1 MRKPKPIRRNK
12 IMDSQALQLSF
23 KHQGFLNRFV
33 AACQADDRVVAAF
46 IGGSYATGTADA
58 YSDLDLSLITTD
70 AAYEAFFAGREAF
83 LQQLG
88 TLVFLENFGLPKMV
102 FFIFSDDSEGE
113 LWFGSASRL
122 DHIHSGPYRVL
133 LDKKGLLAGAVFPE
147 REPTQAEQIETLR
160 RQVVW
165 FWHDLSHF
173 TTAIGRGQL
182 WWAHGQLGALRLYC
196 INLARL
202 RQKFLDGDV
211 GGEGYF
217 KLEQALPVA
226 QLSPLE
232 ATYCPLER
240 GAMLQA
246 ALAIVRFYQEL
257 TPLLTRIH
265 GITYP
270 AALERVMLDRLDK
283 LKTV

>member
-1 MRKPKPIRRNK
+1 
-12 IMDSQALQLSF
+12 MDSHVLQLSD
-23 KHQGFLNRFV
+23 KHQIFMDRFV

-46 IGGSYATGTADA
+46 LGGSYAKDMADA

-70 AAYEAFFAGREAF
+70 AAYEAFFADRAAF
-83 LQQLG
+83 LRQLG
-88 TLVFLENFGLPKMV
+88 TPVFLEDFGRPNRV
-102 FFIFSDDSEGE
+102 FFMFSDDTEGE

-133 LDKKGLLAGAVFPE
+133 LDKQRMLAGAVFPE
-147 REPTQAEQIETLR
+147 HEPTPTEQIETLR

-173 TTAIGRGQL
+173 TTAIRRGQL
-182 WWAHGQLGALRLYC
+182 WWAHGQLEALRLYC

-202 RQKFLDGDV
+202 RQNFLDGEV
-211 GGEGYF
+211 GSEGYF
-217 KLEQALPVA
+217 KLEEALPVT
-226 QLSPLE
+226 QLSPLL

-246 ALAIVRFYQEL
+246 ALVIVRFFQEL
-257 TPLLTRIH
+257 ALLLTRTH
-265 GITYP
+265 GIAYP
-270 AALERVMLDRLDK
+270 AALERVMLDRLDR
-283 LKTV
+283 LKNV

>member
-1 MRKPKPIRRNK
+1 
-12 IMDSQALQLSF
+12 MDSQELQLSHN
-23 KHQGFLNRFV
+23 HQVFMNRFV

-46 IGGSYATGTADA
+46 LGGSYAKGTADA
-58 YSDLDLSLITTD
+58 YSDLDLCLITSD
-70 AAYEAFFAGREAF
+70 AAYEEFFASREAF
-83 LQQLG
+83 LRQLG
-88 TLVFLENFGLPKMV
+88 EPLFLEDFGLPNNA
-102 FFIFSDDSEGE
+102 FFIFSDDTEGE
-113 LWFGSASRL
+113 LWFGSESHL

-133 LDKKGLLAGAVFPE
+133 LDKKGILVGAVFPE
-147 REPTQAEQIETLR
+147 QEPTQAEQIETLR
-160 RQVVW
+160 CLVAW

-182 WWAHGQLGALRLYC
+182 WWAHGQLEALRLYC

-202 RQKFLDGDV
+202 RQNFSDGDV
-211 GGEGYF
+211 GAEGYF

-226 QLSPLE
+226 QLSPLQ

-246 ALAIVRFYQEL
+246 ALAIVRFFQEL
-257 TPLLTRIH
+257 ALLLTRTY
-265 GITYP
+265 GIAYP

-283 LKTV
+283 LKTA